1 MINKMY
7 SNPINVGYISEGVS
21 AQSAFQQPLVGPVST
36 GQLSLQTGTVLHG
49 HNAPPGFTQHYSGI
63 PAPYGTPYSAQYPP
77 QSAILNPWG
86 VMSGVSMGPNN
97 NTNMLVGSSSMTQ
110 GGYLPSNVNG
120 MMPTGYTVSR
130 ATGTSYT
137 GTFSQAQGGSTGS
150 IPSSVQGLMMP
161 YQTTSSQSGFPS
173 HAASNFQ
180 SSVSQASVLPTTSVP
195 IPQSGN
201 IPFNGQGTI
210 VNIVPSTT
218 NIPIQQG
225 SYVPFNGLGTN
236 VNIVPSTTN
245 VRIQQGSYVP
255 FNGLE
260 TNVNN
265 VPPTNNASIP
275 QGGYVPISGQDTS
288 VNNVPFTNGV
298 PIPQGIYI
306 PMSSHSTNLNMV
318 PGTYT
323 NSTPIP
329 QGGYLPISGQG
340 TNVNIVPLTNIA
352 PVPHG
357 GVIPFSGQG
366 TNSNLVTATTPQAG
380 YISCTGQGVDLKVMS
395 QTLYPPVQSTQSSNT
410 FNQYLPCTPNQAML
424 NSTKQQVLTH
434 NHIQP
439 PPGFQQLQPQQVS
452 QTPSQFLQCTQQ
464 QTVQYNQQVNMQ
476 PLGIQPTQQV
486 NSQPITTQDQLTKQ
500 IHAPTLPSRNQQTR
514 KINTQTL
521 QTQINMKQPQQHNSQ
536 TQLDQIISPP
546 QHYTMQQSRSNV
558 YHVGQ
563 VHQQT
568 QMRDVPCQILQN
580 VPCQNTSMAPALMQ
594 DLTPG
599 LTDQVSP
606 TLLHGSN
613 IPPPGAGL
621 TVTGSI
627 QYQVSLAKLQGGY
640 EPLMA
645 SAGTESITGNVEKIS
660 KMQMPCYN
668 SESVQTVGALKPLT
682 VEVSDQGSSVSGNII
697 LTAKASVC
705 SDHARITQPHGSK
718 QTLML
723 LQQCQQPHLQGVLA
737 PLLALQLPP
746 EQYMAQPQHQP
757 IMSLLPHQQFVECS
771 QEQQMTLTTIEQQ
784 PATMLPKQHLSNL
797 QSSPDHANTKSGN
810 IHSDCGEDDRQDVC
824 NEHEMSDLAEAL
836 TDGREQPEVF
846 DTHEQDTLLRTV
858 KRHYVEVYQRLSTL
872 KNHVDSLV
880 TDMQTITKGMEAID
894 LEQNHLKYDC

>member
-1 MINKMY
+1 MY

-36 GQLSLQTGTVLHG
+36 GQLSLQTGTAVLHG
-49 HNAPPGFTQHYSGI
+49 HNAPPGFNQHYSGI

-86 VMSGVSMGPNN
+86 VMSGVSMGPEN

-150 IPSSVQGLMMP
+150 IPPSVQGLMMP
-161 YQTTSSQSGFPS
+161 YQTTSSLSGFPS
-173 HAASNFQ
+173 QAPSNFQ

-201 IPFNGQGTI
+201 IPFNGQGT
-210 VNIVPSTT
+210 
-218 NIPIQQG
+218 
-225 SYVPFNGLGTN
+225 N
-236 VNIVPSTTN
+236 VNI
-245 VRIQQGSYVP
+245 
-255 FNGLE
+255 
-260 TNVNN
+260 

-340 TNVNIVPLTNIA
+340 TNVNNVPPTNNASIPQGGYVPISDHGTNVNIVSLTNIA

-380 YISCTGQGVDLKVMS
+380 YIPCTGQGVDLKVMS
-395 QTLYPPVQSTQSSNT
+395 QTLYQPVQSTQNSNT
-410 FNQYLPCTPNQAML
+410 SNQYVLCTPNQAML
-424 NSTKQQVLTH
+424 NITKQQALTQ
-434 NHIQP
+434 NDIQP
-439 PPGFQQLQPQQVS
+439 PPGFQQLQSQQVPQQRYAPTLTTQNQLTQQVYTQALPTPVS
-452 QTPSQFLQCTQQ
+452 ILQQQQHNLQTPL
-464 QTVQYNQQVNMQ
+464 NQK
-476 PLGIQPTQQV
+476 ITPTQQYTI
-486 NSQPITTQDQLTKQ
+486 QQLQ
-500 IHAPTLPSRNQQTR
+500 NASHL
-514 KINTQTL
+514 
-521 QTQINMKQPQQHNSQ
+521 
-536 TQLDQIISPP
+536 
-546 QHYTMQQSRSNV
+546 
-558 YHVGQ
+558 GQ

-568 QMRDVPCQILQN
+568 QMQDVPCQILQD

-627 QYQVSLAKLQGGY
+627 QHQVNLAKLQGGY

-682 VEVSDQGSSVSGNII
+682 VEVSDQGSSLSGNIL

-705 SDHARITQPHGSK
+705 SDHARNTQPHGFK

-737 PLLALQLPP
+737 PLLALQLSP

-757 IMSLLPHQQFVECS
+757 IMSLSPHQQFVECS

-784 PATMLPKQHLSNL
+784 PATMLLKQHLSTL

-810 IHSDCGEDDRQDVC
+810 IHSDCGEDDRQDVW
-824 NEHEMSDLAEAL
+824 NEHEMSDLAQAL

-846 DTHEQDTLLRTV
+846 DSPEEDALLRTV

-880 TDMQTITKGMEAID
+880 IDMQTITKGMEAID

>member
-1 MINKMY
+1 MINNMY
-7 SNPINVGYISEGVS
+7 YNPINIGYISEGVS
-21 AQSAFQQPLVGPVST
+21 AQSAFQQPLVGPVSI

-49 HNAPPGFTQHYSGI
+49 HNAPPGFNQHYSGI

-86 VMSGVSMGPNN
+86 VMSGVSMGPEN
-97 NTNMLVGSSSMTQ
+97 NTNMIVGCSSMTQ

-150 IPSSVQGLMMP
+150 IPPSVQGLMMP
-161 YQTTSSQSGFPS
+161 YQTTSSLSGFPS
-173 HAASNFQ
+173 HAASSFQ

-218 NIPIQQG
+218 NIPTQQG
-225 SYVPFNGLGTN
+225 SYVPFNGLETN

-288 VNNVPFTNGV
+288 VNNVPFTNAV

-340 TNVNIVPLTNIA
+340 TNVNNVSPTNNASISQGGYVPISDHGTNVNIVPLTNIA

-380 YISCTGQGVDLKVMS
+380 YIPCTGQGVDLKVMS
-395 QTLYPPVQSTQSSNT
+395 QTLYPPVQSTQNSNT
-410 FNQYLPCTPNQAML
+410 SNHYVPCTPNQAML

-439 PPGFQQLQPQQVS
+439 PPGFQQLQSQQVS
-452 QTPSQFLQCTQQ
+452 QQRYAPTLTTQNQLTQQ
-464 QTVQYNQQVNMQ
+464 VYTQALPTPVSIQQQQQHNLQTLLN
-476 PLGIQPTQQV
+476 PKTTPTQQYTI
-486 NSQPITTQDQLTKQ
+486 QQLQ
-500 IHAPTLPSRNQQTR
+500 NASHL
-514 KINTQTL
+514 
-521 QTQINMKQPQQHNSQ
+521 
-536 TQLDQIISPP
+536 
-546 QHYTMQQSRSNV
+546 
-558 YHVGQ
+558 GQ

-599 LTDQVSP
+599 LTYQVSP

-627 QYQVSLAKLQGGY
+627 QYQVNPAKLQGGH

-645 SAGTESITGNVEKIS
+645 SASTESVPGNVEKSS
-660 KMQMPCYN
+660 KMQMFCYN

-682 VEVSDQGSSVSGNII
+682 VEVSDQGSSSLSGNI
-697 LTAKASVC
+697 LVTAKASVC
-705 SDHARITQPHGSK
+705 SDHAWSTQPHGSK
-718 QTLML
+718 QTLMF

-757 IMSLLPHQQFVECS
+757 IMSLSPHQQFAVCS
-771 QEQQMTLTTIEQQ
+771 QEQQMTLTTIKQQ
-784 PATMLPKQHLSNL
+784 HATMLPQQHLSTQ
-797 QSSPDHANTKSGN
+797 QSSPDHTNTKSSD
-810 IHSDCGEDDRQDVC
+810 IHNDCGEDELNDRQDVC
-824 NEHEMSDLAEAL
+824 DELEMSDFAEAL
-836 TDGREQPEVF
+836 TDGTEHPEVF

-880 TDMQTITKGMEAID
+880 IDMQTITKGMEAID
-894 LEQNHLKYDC
+894 LEQNHLKYDCYSVC

>member
-1 MINKMY
+1 MY
-7 SNPINVGYISEGVS
+7 SNPINIGYISEGVS

-86 VMSGVSMGPNN
+86 VMSGVSMGPEN

-161 YQTTSSQSGFPS
+161 YQTTSSLSGFPS
-173 HAASNFQ
+173 QAASSFQ

-225 SYVPFNGLGTN
+225 SYVPFNGL
-236 VNIVPSTTN
+236 
-245 VRIQQGSYVP
+245 
-255 FNGLE
+255 E

-275 QGGYVPISGQDTS
+275 QGGYVPISD
-288 VNNVPFTNGV
+288 
-298 PIPQGIYI
+298 
-306 PMSSHSTNLNMV
+306 H
-318 PGTYT
+318 
-323 NSTPIP
+323 
-329 QGGYLPISGQG
+329 G
-340 TNVNIVPLTNIA
+340 TNANIVPLTNIA
-352 PVPHG
+352 HVPHG
-357 GVIPFSGQG
+357 GSVPFSGQG
-366 TNSNLVTATTPQAG
+366 TNSNLVTVTTPQAG
-380 YISCTGQGVDLKVMS
+380 YIPCTGQGVDLKVMS
-395 QTLYPPVQSTQSSNT
+395 QTLYQPVQSTQNSNT
-410 FNQYLPCTPNQAML
+410 SNQYVPCTPNQAML
-424 NSTKQQVLTH
+424 NSTKQQVLTQ

-439 PPGFQQLQPQQVS
+439 PPGFQQLQSQQV
-452 QTPSQFLQCTQQ
+452 LQQRYAPTLTTQ
-464 QTVQYNQQVNMQ
+464 NQ
-476 PLGIQPTQQV
+476 LTQQV
-486 NSQPITTQDQLTKQ
+486 YTQALPTPVSIQQQQQHNLQTLLNQKTT
-500 IHAPTLPSRNQQTR
+500 P
-514 KINTQTL
+514 TL

-546 QHYTMQQSRSNV
+546 QHYTMQQSMPSV

-580 VPCQNTSMAPALMQ
+580 VPCQNTSTCVAPALVQ

-606 TLLHGSN
+606 TLLNGSE

-627 QYQVSLAKLQGGY
+627 QYQVNPAKLHGGY
-640 EPLMA
+640 VPLMA
-645 SAGTESITGNVEKIS
+645 SASTESIPGNVEKIS

-682 VEVSDQGSSVSGNII
+682 VEVSDQGSSSLSGNIL

-705 SDHARITQPHGSK
+705 SDHARNTQPHGSK

-723 LQQCQQPHLQGVLA
+723 LQKCQQPHLQGVLA

-746 EQYMAQPQHQP
+746 EQYMTQPQHQP
-757 IMSLLPHQQFVECS
+757 IMSLSPHQQFVECS
-771 QEQQMTLTTIEQQ
+771 QKQQMTLTTIKQQ
-784 PATMLPKQHLSNL
+784 HATMLPQQHLSTL
-797 QSSPDHANTKSGN
+797 QSSPDHTNTKGSD
-810 IHSDCGEDDRQDVC
+810 IHYDCGEDELDDRQDVC
-824 NEHEMSDLAEAL
+824 NELEMSDFAEAL

-846 DTHEQDTLLRTV
+846 DTPEEDALLRTV
-858 KRHYVEVYQRLSTL
+858 RRHYFEVYQRLSTL

-880 TDMQTITKGMEAID
+880 IDMQTITKGMEAID
-894 LEQNHLKYDC
+894 LEQNHLKYDCYSVC

>member
-1 MINKMY
+1 
-7 SNPINVGYISEGVS
+7 
-21 AQSAFQQPLVGPVST
+21 
-36 GQLSLQTGTVLHG
+36 
-49 HNAPPGFTQHYSGI
+49 
-63 PAPYGTPYSAQYPP
+63 
-77 QSAILNPWG
+77 
-86 VMSGVSMGPNN
+86 
-97 NTNMLVGSSSMTQ
+97 MLVGSSSMTQ
-110 GGYLPSNVNG
+110 GGYLPSNAYGV
-120 MMPTGYTVSR
+120 MPTGYTVSR

-150 IPSSVQGLMMP
+150 IPPSVQGLMMP
-161 YQTTSSQSGFPS
+161 YQTTSSLSGFPS
-173 HAASNFQ
+173 HAASSFQ

-225 SYVPFNGLGTN
+225 SYVPFNGLETN
-236 VNIVPSTTN
+236 VIIVPSTTN

-288 VNNVPFTNGV
+288 VNNVPFTNSV

-340 TNVNIVPLTNIA
+340 TNVNNVPPTNNASIPQGGYVPISDHGTNVNIVPLTNIA

-380 YISCTGQGVDLKVMS
+380 YIPCTGQGIDLKVMS
-395 QTLYPPVQSTQSSNT
+395 QTLYPPVQSTQNSNT
-410 FNQYLPCTPNQAML
+410 SNQYVPCTPNQAML
-424 NSTKQQVLTH
+424 NITKQQVLTQ

-439 PPGFQQLQPQQVS
+439 PPGFQQLQSQQVS
-452 QTPSQFLQCTQQ
+452 QQRYAPTLTTQ
-464 QTVQYNQQVNMQ
+464 NQ
-476 PLGIQPTQQV
+476 LTQQV
-486 NSQPITTQDQLTKQ
+486 YTQALPTPVSIQQQQQHNLQTLLNQKTT
-500 IHAPTLPSRNQQTR
+500 P
-514 KINTQTL
+514 TL

-536 TQLDQIISPP
+536 TQLHQIISPP
-546 QHYTMQQSRSNV
+546 QPYTMQQSRSNV
-558 YHVGQ
+558 YHIGQ

-568 QMRDVPCQILQN
+568 QMRDLPCQILQN

-594 DLTPG
+594 HLTPG
-599 LTDQVSP
+599 LTDQVIP
-606 TLLHGSN
+606 TLLNGSD

-627 QYQVSLAKLQGGY
+627 QYQVNPAKLQSGY

-645 SAGTESITGNVEKIS
+645 SASTESIPGNVEKSS
-660 KMQMPCYN
+660 KMQMFCYN

-682 VEVSDQGSSVSGNII
+682 VEVSDQGSSVSGNI
-697 LTAKASVC
+697 LETVKASIC
-705 SDHARITQPHGSK
+705 SDHARITQPYGSK

-757 IMSLLPHQQFVECS
+757 IMSLSPHQQFVECS

-797 QSSPDHANTKSGN
+797 QSSPDHANIKSGN
-810 IHSDCGEDDRQDVC
+810 IHSDCGEDDRRDVW

-872 KNHVDSLV
+872 KNHVNSLI
-880 TDMQTITKGMEAID
+880 TDMQTIT
-894 LEQNHLKYDC
+894 

>member
-1 MINKMY
+1 MDKSLTYHQYDQQMY
-7 SNPINVGYISEGVS
+7 YNPINIGYISEGVS
-21 AQSAFQQPLVGPVST
+21 AQSAFQQPLVGPVSV

-49 HNAPPGFTQHYSGI
+49 HNAPPGFNQHYSGI

-77 QSAILNPWG
+77 QSAILNP
-86 VMSGVSMGPNN
+86 SGVTPGVSIVPENN
-97 NTNMLVGSSSMTQ
+97 NTNMSVGCSSMTL
-110 GGYLPSNVNG
+110 GGYLPSNAYGV
-120 MMPTGYTVSR
+120 MPTGYTVSW

-161 YQTTSSQSGFPS
+161 YQTTSSLSGFPS

-225 SYVPFNGLGTN
+225 SYVPFNGL
-236 VNIVPSTTN
+236 
-245 VRIQQGSYVP
+245 
-255 FNGLE
+255 E

-275 QGGYVPISGQDTS
+275 QGSYVPISD
-288 VNNVPFTNGV
+288 
-298 PIPQGIYI
+298 
-306 PMSSHSTNLNMV
+306 H
-318 PGTYT
+318 
-323 NSTPIP
+323 
-329 QGGYLPISGQG
+329 G

-366 TNSNLVTATTPQAG
+366 TNSNLVTVTTPQAG
-380 YISCTGQGVDLKVMS
+380 YVPCTGQGVDLEVMS
-395 QTLYPPVQSTQSSNT
+395 QTLYQPVQSTQNINT
-410 FNQYLPCTPNQAML
+410 TNQYLPCTPNQAML
-424 NSTKQQVLTH
+424 NSTKQQALTH

-439 PPGFQQLQPQQVS
+439 PPGFQQLQLQQVS
-452 QTPSQFLQCTQQ
+452 QTPSLFLQCTQQ
-464 QTVQYNQQVNMQ
+464 QTVQYNQQANMQ
-476 PLGIQPTQQV
+476 PLRTQFQPTQQV
-486 NSQPITTQDQLTKQ
+486 NSQQITTQDQLTQ
-500 IHAPTLPSRNQQTR
+500 QVHAPTLPTLNQQTQ
-514 KINTQTL
+514 KIYTQTL
-521 QTQINMKQPQQHNSQ
+521 QTQINMQQPEQHNYQ

-546 QHYTMQQSRSNV
+546 QHYTMQQSRPSV

-580 VPCQNTSMAPALMQ
+580 VPCQNTCVAPALMK

-599 LTDQVSP
+599 LMDQVSP
-606 TLLHGSN
+606 TLLNGSE

-627 QYQVSLAKLQGGY
+627 QYQVNPAKLQGGY

-645 SAGTESITGNVEKIS
+645 SASTESIPGNVEKSS
-660 KMQMPCYN
+660 KMQMFCYN

-682 VEVSDQGSSVSGNII
+682 VEVSDQGSSSLSGNIRV
-697 LTAKASVC
+697 TAKASVC

-737 PLLALQLPP
+737 PLLAFQLPP
-746 EQYMAQPQHQP
+746 EQYMAQPQNQP
-757 IMSLLPHQQFVECS
+757 IMSLSPHQQFVECS

-784 PATMLPKQHLSNL
+784 HATMLPQQHLSTL
-797 QSSPDHANTKSGN
+797 QSSPDHTNTKSSD
-810 IHSDCGEDDRQDVC
+810 IHNDCGEDELHDRQDVC
-824 NEHEMSDLAEAL
+824 NELEMSDLAQAL

-880 TDMQTITKGMEAID
+880 TDMQTITKGMQAID

>member
-1 MINKMY
+1 
-7 SNPINVGYISEGVS
+7 
-21 AQSAFQQPLVGPVST
+21 
-36 GQLSLQTGTVLHG
+36 
-49 HNAPPGFTQHYSGI
+49 
-63 PAPYGTPYSAQYPP
+63 
-77 QSAILNPWG
+77 
-86 VMSGVSMGPNN
+86 
-97 NTNMLVGSSSMTQ
+97 MLVGSSSMTQ

-150 IPSSVQGLMMP
+150 IPPSVQGLMMP
-161 YQTTSSQSGFPS
+161 YQTTSSLSGFPS
-173 HAASNFQ
+173 QAPSSFQ

-225 SYVPFNGLGTN
+225 SYVPFNGLETN

-245 VRIQQGSYVP
+245 VRIQQGS
-255 FNGLE
+255 
-260 TNVNN
+260 
-265 VPPTNNASIP
+265 
-275 QGGYVPISGQDTS
+275 YVPISGQDTS

-340 TNVNIVPLTNIA
+340 TNVNIVPPTNNASIPQGGYVPISDHGTNVNIVPLTNIA

-380 YISCTGQGVDLKVMS
+380 YIPCTGQGVDLKVMS
-395 QTLYPPVQSTQSSNT
+395 QTLYQPVQSTQNSNT
-410 FNQYLPCTPNQAML
+410 SNQYVPCTPNQAML
-424 NSTKQQVLTH
+424 NSTKQQVLTS

-486 NSQPITTQDQLTKQ
+486 NSQQITTQQV
-500 IHAPTLPSRNQQTR
+500 HAPTLPMQNQLTQQVYTQALPTPISIQQQQQHNLQTLLNQ
-514 KINTQTL
+514 KTTPTL

-558 YHVGQ
+558 YHIGQ

-568 QMRDVPCQILQN
+568 QTRDVPCQILQN

-594 DLTPG
+594 HLTSG
-599 LTDQVSP
+599 LTDQVIP

-613 IPPPGAGL
+613 MPPPGAGL
-621 TVTGSI
+621 TVTGNI
-627 QYQVSLAKLQGGY
+627 QYQVNPAKLQGGY

-645 SAGTESITGNVEKIS
+645 SASAESIPGNVEKSS
-660 KMQMPCYN
+660 KMQMFCYN

-682 VEVSDQGSSVSGNII
+682 VEVSDQGSSSLSGNI
-697 LTAKASVC
+697 LVKAKASIC
-705 SDHARITQPHGSK
+705 SDHARITQPYGSK

-737 PLLALQLPP
+737 PLLALQLHP
-746 EQYMAQPQHQP
+746 EQYMAQPEHQP
-757 IMSLLPHQQFVECS
+757 IMSLSPHQQFVECS

-784 PATMLPKQHLSNL
+784 PATMLPKQHLSTL

-810 IHSDCGEDDRQDVC
+810 IHNDCGEDDKRDVW
-824 NEHEMSDLAEAL
+824 NEHEMSDFAEAL

-846 DTHEQDTLLRTV
+846 DTPEEDALLRTV
-858 KRHYVEVYQRLSTL
+858 KRHYVEVYKRLSTL

>member
-1 MINKMY
+1 M
-7 SNPINVGYISEGVS
+7 SVGC
-21 AQSAFQQPLVGPVST
+21 
-36 GQLSLQTGTVLHG
+36 
-49 HNAPPGFTQHYSGI
+49 
-63 PAPYGTPYSAQYPP
+63 
-77 QSAILNPWG
+77 
-86 VMSGVSMGPNN
+86 
-97 NTNMLVGSSSMTQ
+97 SSMTL
-110 GGYLPSNVNG
+110 GGYLPSNAYGV
-120 MMPTGYTVSR
+120 MPTGYTVSW

-161 YQTTSSQSGFPS
+161 YQTTSSLSGFPS

-225 SYVPFNGLGTN
+225 SYVPFNGLETN

-245 VRIQQGSYVP
+245 VLIQQGSYVP

-340 TNVNIVPLTNIA
+340 TNVNNVPPTNNASIPQGSYVPISDHGTNVNIVPLTNIA

-366 TNSNLVTATTPQAG
+366 TNSNLVTVTTPQAG
-380 YISCTGQGVDLKVMS
+380 YVPCTGQGVDLEVMS
-395 QTLYPPVQSTQSSNT
+395 QTLYQPVQSTQNINT
-410 FNQYLPCTPNQAML
+410 TNQYLPCTPNQAML
-424 NSTKQQVLTH
+424 NSTKQQALTH

-439 PPGFQQLQPQQVS
+439 PPGFQQLQLQQVS
-452 QTPSQFLQCTQQ
+452 QTPSLFLQCTQQ
-464 QTVQYNQQVNMQ
+464 QTVQYNQQANMQ
-476 PLGIQPTQQV
+476 PLRTQFQPTQQV
-486 NSQPITTQDQLTKQ
+486 NSQQITTQDQLTQ
-500 IHAPTLPSRNQQTR
+500 QVHAPTLPTLNQQTQ
-514 KINTQTL
+514 KIYTQTL
-521 QTQINMKQPQQHNSQ
+521 QTQINMQQPEQHNYQ

-546 QHYTMQQSRSNV
+546 QHYTMQQSRPSV

-580 VPCQNTSMAPALMQ
+580 VPCQNTCVAPALMK

-599 LTDQVSP
+599 LMDQVSP
-606 TLLHGSN
+606 TLLNGSE

-627 QYQVSLAKLQGGY
+627 QYQVNPAKLQGGY

-645 SAGTESITGNVEKIS
+645 SASTESIPGNVEKSS
-660 KMQMPCYN
+660 KMQMFCYN

-682 VEVSDQGSSVSGNII
+682 VEVSDQGSSSLSGNIRV
-697 LTAKASVC
+697 TAKASVC

-737 PLLALQLPP
+737 PLLAFQLPP
-746 EQYMAQPQHQP
+746 EQYMAQPQNQP
-757 IMSLLPHQQFVECS
+757 IMSLSPHQQFVECS

-784 PATMLPKQHLSNL
+784 HATMLPQQHLSTL
-797 QSSPDHANTKSGN
+797 QSSPDHTNTKSSD
-810 IHSDCGEDDRQDVC
+810 IHNDCGEDELHDRQDVC
-824 NEHEMSDLAEAL
+824 NELEMSDLAQAL

-880 TDMQTITKGMEAID
+880 TDMQTITKGMQAID